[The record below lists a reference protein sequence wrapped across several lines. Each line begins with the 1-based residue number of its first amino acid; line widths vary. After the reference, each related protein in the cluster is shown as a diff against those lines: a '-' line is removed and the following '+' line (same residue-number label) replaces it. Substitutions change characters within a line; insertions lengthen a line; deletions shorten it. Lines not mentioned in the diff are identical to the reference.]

1 MVMNKGQMYLIL
13 ATIIVTVLA
22 ILRISLNI
30 DFILENNK
38 QLQQNLDTLELANIE
53 NGIRQSLVN
62 NYNVPTRSTNVNS
75 FIDFARSSEL
85 GRSNTLSG
93 ISIQSE
99 YPTAVASSTATMN
112 VTIYNFLGAQ
122 IDSMTL
128 TWSYDNS
135 ITTLTNLADNTTTK
149 TTFSFNTASNAN
161 YILTVSYTSS
171 SITAVKNIT
180 IPVEIGASKFI
191 GFYRMVFSTQQ
202 GTPVSEFTNTANLNQ
217 TQYS

>member
-1 MVMNKGQMYLIL
+1 MGLNKGQMYLIL

-38 QLQQNLDTLELANIE
+38 QLQQNLDTLELSNIE

-62 NYNVPTRSTNVNS
+62 NYNIPARSDNINS

-99 YPTAVASSTATMN
+99 YPTVIASSTATMN
-112 VTIYNFLGAQ
+112 VTIYNFLGSQ
-122 IDSMTL
+122 IDSMIL

-149 TTFSFNTASNAN
+149 IILSFNTASNTN
-161 YILTVSYTSS
+161 YVLITSYTSS
-171 SITAVKNIT
+171 NATAVKNVT

-191 GFYRMVFSTQQ
+191 GFYRMAFSTQQ
-202 GTPVSEFTNTANLNQ
+202 STPISEFTNTANMNQ
-217 TQYS
+217 TQYA

>member
-38 QLQQNLDTLELANIE
+38 QLQQNLDTLELSNIE

-62 NYNVPTRSTNVNS
+62 NYNIPARSDNINS

-99 YPTAVASSTATMN
+99 YPTVIASSTATMN
-112 VTIYNFLGAQ
+112 VTIYNFLGSQ
-122 IDSMTL
+122 IDSMIL

-149 TTFSFNTASNAN
+149 IILSFNTASNTN
-161 YILTVSYTSS
+161 YVLITSYTSS
-171 SITAVKNIT
+171 NATAVKNVT

-191 GFYRMVFSTQQ
+191 GFYRMAFSTQQ
-202 GTPVSEFTNTANLNQ
+202 STPISEFTNTANMNQ
-217 TQYS
+217 TQYA